1 MRPQIAMSKRS
12 PPSDSLLLRDA
23 LDKLPIAAFAER
35 SKFHRRL
42 SRKRSEIT
50 IDDHKG
56 TGPGDGELD
65 VQDEILEKELF
76 GDSDSDDSGWGTE
89 SKPGPER
96 IAAQLRAGLKA
107 QSRSLEALSAQHSP
121 PLGEAQPRGIVG
133 AAQSSCGRGT
143 VTRGTRAR
151 RSLEALS
158 AQPRAGPS
166 GPPGPGF
173 GPSQK
178 ASRGPR
184 NFFTK
189 NATIMQVDSGGV
201 HSAQMITGDEY
212 HINTD

>member
-23 LDKLPIAAFAER
+23 LDKWPIAAFAER

-56 TGPGDGELD
+56 TRPGDGELD

-121 PLGEAQPRGIVG
+121 PVG
-133 AAQSSCGRGT
+133 AAL
-143 VTRGTRAR
+143 
-151 RSLEALS
+151 SLEALGRG
-158 AQPRAGPS
+158 A
-166 GPPGPGF
+166 
-173 GPSQK
+173 
-178 ASRGPR
+178 ASRHCRRSLGR
-184 NFFTK
+184 
-189 NATIMQVDSGGV
+189 ALLARQALALVL
-201 HSAQMITGDEY
+201 HRRLHAAL
-212 HINTD
+212 